1 MNRKTIILG
10 IVIILVISLGVIIR
24 SQILKKENGLKQT
37 KDAKV
42 ELTSLPEFN
51 FQDTLGNSFA
61 KVNLEKDKPI
71 VVVHFGNFCPYC
83 HEEAKIMSHYSKEY
97 KDFQLLFVTKDEI
110 KNINIFMKKN
120 KLREKLNLTVLRYE
134 NNEFEETFGS
144 KSLPCVFIFDKHKQF
159 VQHFDGAVTARTLI
173 KYTRAARIR

>member
-1 MNRKTIILG
+1 MNRKLAAIFIIVILTITSVTIIKK
-10 IVIILVISLGVIIR
+10 
-24 SQILKKENGLKQT
+24 QKDKKEKQLKQE
-37 KDAKV
+37 AKV
-42 ELTSLPEFN
+42 GLTYLPEFN
-51 FQDTLGNSFA
+51 FQDTLGNSFSN
-61 KVNLEKDKPI
+61 VNLEKDKPI

-97 KDFQLLFVTKDEI
+97 NDFQLLFVTKDEI

>member
-10 IVIILVISLGVIIR
+10 VIIILFISLGMIIR
-24 SQILKKENGLKQT
+24 SQVLNIENSLKQ
-37 KDAKV
+37 KQESKA
-42 ELTSLPEFN
+42 ELNYLPEFN
-51 FQDTLGNSFA
+51 FQDTLGNSFSNI
-61 KVNLEKDKPI
+61 NLEKDKPI

-83 HEEAKIMSHYSKEY
+83 HEEAKIINHYFEEY
-97 KDFQLLFVTKDEI
+97 KDFQLLFVTKDEM

-120 KLREKLNLTVLRYE
+120 KLVAKPNITILRYE
-134 NNEFEETFGS
+134 NNEFEEAFGS
-144 KSLPCVFIFDKHKQF
+144 KSLPCLFIFDRQNKL